1 MVTTLPPLRVIT
13 RVRCPRSTRNQC
25 ALRRRSKP
33 GGDRQRAE
41 LVTVQPGGVRLVV
54 QARSADVRGR
64 GMAEEFFLNGVP
76 VEPSD
81 GAEPPRDGGPG
92 VAAGFEVAREST
104 RCPRGGPGISAAG
117 AAGTSLRTGAGQ
129 ARTLPGR
136 GQRTGSWRSSGTS
149 RVWLRPGGWASRGP
163 SKWKPTVRRPRRSRQ
178 VTLQAHPEVPNNH
191 ILPAE
196 YLLIRLDWPSVPKC
210 PDRSVRCEFGGK
222 PGRVGCRRPADEARR
237 RGGRERRPP
246 RRLIILSASRPEAAI
261 W

>member
-1 MVTTLPPLRVIT
+1 
-13 RVRCPRSTRNQC
+13 
-25 ALRRRSKP
+25 
-33 GGDRQRAE
+33 
-41 LVTVQPGGVRLVV
+41 
-54 QARSADVRGR
+54 
-64 GMAEEFFLNGVP
+64 MAEEFFLNGVP

-104 RCPRGGPGISAAG
+104 RCPRGGSGISAAG

-196 YLLIRLDWPSVPKC
+196 YLLIRLDWPSVPKWANNHWC
-210 PDRSVRCEFGGK
+210 GPCTGKRSAVRASGPRVAMHEMLEHDASAIKVVARRQACFENQHGCRALGKSDPIEGSPDVPMRAQRVDADVGI
-222 PGRVGCRRPADEARR
+222 PGRPCWLIPGNQSW
-237 RGGRERRPP
+237 RGVSRSFW
-246 RRLIILSASRPEAAI
+246 ILRSA
-261 W
+261 

>member
-1 MVTTLPPLRVIT
+1 MASRL
-13 RVRCPRSTRNQC
+13 VRTN
-25 ALRRRSKP
+25 A
-33 GGDRQRAE
+33 
-41 LVTVQPGGVRLVV
+41 VTVNDVLDGRKLLEIDCVDRVYLTLSVPNLVV
-54 QARSADVRGR
+54 GGQVVSFLTVHEQRPIPSPALLERRGQAFRRAVTSFAEANGSAPSSLRSSPVACAYCAWRGPADVRGR
-64 GMAEEFFLNGVP
+64 AMAEEFFLNGVP

-81 GAEPPRDGGPG
+81 GAEPPHDGGPG

-178 VTLQAHPEVPNNH
+178 VTLQAHP
-191 ILPAE
+191 PA
-196 YLLIRLDWPSVPKC
+196 
-210 PDRSVRCEFGGK
+210 
-222 PGRVGCRRPADEARR
+222 
-237 RGGRERRPP
+237 
-246 RRLIILSASRPEAAI
+246 
-261 W
+261 